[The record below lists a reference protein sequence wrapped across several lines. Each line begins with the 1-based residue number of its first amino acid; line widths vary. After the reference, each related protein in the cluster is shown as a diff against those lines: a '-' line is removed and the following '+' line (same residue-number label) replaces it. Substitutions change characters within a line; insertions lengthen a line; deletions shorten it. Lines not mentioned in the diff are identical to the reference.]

1 MAPPGSLF
9 ERYFLGR
16 RDLVLLWL
24 GQLASGFGDSLASLG
39 FLFLALQL
47 TGSEKA
53 VGLFQGI
60 AYLPIIIFGLAAGV
74 YVDRRDRKRVMLMA
88 DAGRMLALL
97 SLPLAAWLGV
107 LSIWYAGA
115 VVVLFTTLT
124 TFFNPAYNSALPV
137 IVGDPSSLFKVNAVM
152 QSSRQFAAIA
162 GPIVAAIGV
171 GAGGAVGLL
180 ALNATTYAISFCCIL
195 LIATVLRSG
204 VRGSIR
210 PGELRTEAALGLRTI
225 MAQRNVRTIFLVTI
239 ANNFF
244 LMGPVLVGTPLLVR
258 RVFGGS
264 SAKIAIVDLMYALAM
279 TITALVLHRMPAVR
293 NVGRLWG
300 AGLVFDGFSFL
311 LYLLAPSLPILYLA
325 TFIHALGI
333 PLIVVPRT
341 TIIQRLVPQELLGRA
356 FGYIDITVNGVMA
369 LSAGVAG
376 FAIAAIGP
384 LLTIVLG

>member
-1 MAPPGSLF
+1 
-9 ERYFLGR
+9 
-16 RDLVLLWL
+16 
-24 GQLASGFGDSLASLG
+24 
-39 FLFLALQL
+39 
-47 TGSEKA
+47 
-53 VGLFQGI
+53 
-60 AYLPIIIFGLAAGV
+60 
-74 YVDRRDRKRVMLMA
+74 
-88 DAGRMLALL
+88 
-97 SLPLAAWLGV
+97 
-107 LSIWYAGA
+107 
-115 VVVLFTTLT
+115 
-124 TFFNPAYNSALPV
+124 
-137 IVGDPSSLFKVNAVM
+137 
-152 QSSRQFAAIA
+152 
-162 GPIVAAIGV
+162 
-171 GAGGAVGLL
+171 
-180 ALNATTYAISFCCIL
+180 
-195 LIATVLRSG
+195 
-204 VRGSIR
+204 
-210 PGELRTEAALGLRTI
+210 

-384 LLTIVLG
+384 LLTIVLGGAVAGTIGLIALLLPSASGIRFTDPAEAVLPDPA